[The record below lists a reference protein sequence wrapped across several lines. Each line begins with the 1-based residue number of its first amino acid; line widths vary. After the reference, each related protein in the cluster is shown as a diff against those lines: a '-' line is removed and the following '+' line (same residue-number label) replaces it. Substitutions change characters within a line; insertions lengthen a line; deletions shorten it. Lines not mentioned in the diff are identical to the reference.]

1 MDNKT
6 YATKK
11 KAAKSKNTL
20 QITDIFTVICKTDLR
35 VECVKEYKFHPERK
49 WRFDYAI
56 PKYKIAIEIDGGVW
70 NYGRHNRATGYMA
83 DMEKF
88 NAAASFGWVVL
99 KFTPQEQYKRV
110 TFDIIKQ
117 TIKTIENERNIDGH
131 LNNPHGLES
140 TPNDT
145 RRAIQEENH

>member
-1 MDNKT
+1 MANFSIKT
-6 YATKK
+6 DLLKVKGAFVTKTKK
-11 KAAKSKNTL
+11 KAAKSKNKP
-20 QITDIFTVICKTDLR
+20 QITDVFTVICKTDLR
-35 VECVKEYKFHPERK
+35 VECVKEYKFHPVRK

-117 TIKTIENERNIDGH
+117 TIKTIENERNMERH
-131 LNNPHGLES
+131 TKL
-140 TPNDT
+140 
-145 RRAIQEENH
+145 